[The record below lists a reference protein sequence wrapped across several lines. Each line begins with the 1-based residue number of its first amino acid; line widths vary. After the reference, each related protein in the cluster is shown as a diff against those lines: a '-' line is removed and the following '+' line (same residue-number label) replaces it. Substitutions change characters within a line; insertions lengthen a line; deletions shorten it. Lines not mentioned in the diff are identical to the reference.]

1 MQVSMGYQDHMETPQ
16 NCTANDLEVF
26 ARTVQNRMKERYGCG
41 RNPLDPVRIRT
52 IGGADAAYRGDYGI
66 GVVVLLSYP
75 SLELV
80 TYGYALRHV
89 LFPYIPGLF
98 AFRELPLIMAAFEKM
113 GKSPDLLILDG
124 HGYAHPCR
132 FGYACHAGA
141 ALGIPTIGI
150 AKRPMTRLVK
160 EPGDEPGMHEE
171 IVMEGEVTGIALS
184 TKSGAR
190 PVYVSAGYRTSLQ
203 FAMRMALETTR
214 HSRICEPLRVADQIA
229 RKCRAFFLQASGQ
242 CTKKP

>member
-1 MQVSMGYQDHMETPQ
+1 METHPD
-16 NCTANDLEVF
+16 CEGNDLEVF
-26 ARTVQNRMKERYGCG
+26 ARTVQKRMKERYGCG
-41 RNPLDPVRIRT
+41 RSPLDPVRIGT
-52 IGGADAAYRGDYGI
+52 IGGADAAYEGDYGI

-80 TYGYALRHV
+80 TYGCAKRHV
-89 LFPYIPGLF
+89 MFPYIPGLF
-98 AFRELPLIMAAFEKM
+98 AFRELPLIMAAFEKLR
-113 GKSPDLLILDG
+113 KIPDLLIIDG

-141 ALGIPTIGI
+141 ALGIPTVGI

-160 EPGDEPGMHEE
+160 VPGNEPGMYEE
-171 IVMEGEVTGIALS
+171 IVMGGEVTGVALR

-203 FAMRMALETTR
+203 FARRMALETSR
-214 HSRICEPLRVADQIA
+214 NCRICEPVRIADQIA
-229 RKCRAFFLQASGQ
+229 RKCLAFFSQAAGQ
-242 CTKKP
+242 CIKNPYST